1 MSILTTTR
9 PKKRTP
15 SDPVGTKHGG
25 TKPVLPANT
34 TEAIQQFQD
43 QLYSLSVFAWLRW
56 PDGIKCIHCGAED
69 PGFLST
75 RQIWKCRDP
84 RCRKQFSARRDTLL
98 EDSPILI
105 GDWLAVLWMVAN
117 QRGGVSSYD
126 LKELLG
132 VTQKTGWLMLRRI
145 RMAVQYLHET
155 GTPMPKRARTEAER
169 FARLTAHVL
178 LVSNEQ
184 LAQEE
189 ASVDAGKPLSN
200 PFARRGADRTGL
212 RSMTDAA

>member
-1 MSILTTTR
+1 M
-9 PKKRTP
+9 
-15 SDPVGTKHGG
+15 
-25 TKPVLPANT
+25 
-34 TEAIQQFQD
+34 EAIPQFQD

-56 PDGIKCIHCGAED
+56 PEGIKCIHCGAED

-184 LAQEE
+184 LAEE
-189 ASVDAGKPLSN
+189 ESAVDAGKPLSN

-212 RSMTDAA
+212 RTMTDAA